1 MLPAPAAER
10 ERCGRLPPHMR
21 RLQGWLARFAL
32 LTAVGAAFASAA
44 PGPPAAGKAAP
55 TAAPALTRYER
66 DRAKMMLRIVRDDLE
81 KYYYDPT
88 FRGLDV
94 DRAFKSAAESID
106 EAETMT
112 DLFTS
117 IARPLFMLN
126 DSHTNFF
133 PPERGAAIHHG
144 WEAQMFGDRCFITG
158 VEPGS
163 DAEAKGLKRGDEVL
177 EIDGDR
183 PIRETLHTVLWMQR
197 VLAPRARSL
206 LVIKHPGGAPETLR
220 VNAKV
225 VPRQMITDYRNT
237 MDINALTRGAADQA
251 YLQRHRMAEIEDK
264 LLIWKMPGFDMDQDE
279 VKTRILRQVRKYP
292 NLILDMRGNGGG
304 DEETLQTLVGGFI
317 GPDTKIGDLVGRKSG
332 QVVMARK
339 AGDVY
344 DGTIVALVDSFSGS
358 AAEVLARALQIA
370 GRAKVVGDRSAGAVM
385 RSRYYDHMIG
395 DRTGVTFGTTITI
408 ADLVMT
414 DGRSLERVGVTP
426 DEVVLPTAE
435 DLVSGRDPALSRAAG
450 LCGVTIPPEAAGALF
465 PMEWHR

>member
-1 MLPAPAAER
+1 MILRKQVAWFAWSLLLASVGGEVLSAPAAP
-10 ERCGRLPPHMR
+10 GKP
-21 RLQGWLARFAL
+21 
-32 LTAVGAAFASAA
+32 AA
-44 PGPPAAGKAAP
+44 P
-55 TAAPALTRYER
+55 PALSKYER
-66 DRAKMMLRIVRDDLE
+66 DRAKMMLKVVRDDLE

-88 FRGLDV
+88 FRGLDI

-126 DSHTNFF
+126 DSHTNFL
-133 PPERGAAIHHG
+133 PPERGAAIRHG
-144 WEAQMFGDRCFITG
+144 WEAQMIGDRCFITG

-177 EIDGDR
+177 EVDGDR
-183 PIRETLHTVLWMQR
+183 PIRDTLHTVFWMQR
-197 VLAPRARSL
+197 VLAPRSRSL
-206 LVIKHPGGAPETLR
+206 LVIRHPGGEPETLR

-225 VPRQMITDYRNT
+225 VPRQMITDLRNT
-237 MDINALTRGAADQA
+237 MDINAVTRGLADEA
-251 YLQRHRMAEIEDK
+251 YLSRHRMMVIEDK
-264 LLIWKMPGFDMDQDE
+264 LLVWKMPGFNLDTDE
-279 VKTRILRQVRKYP
+279 VKTRVLRQVRKYP

-304 DEETLQTLVGGFI
+304 SEETLQTLVGGFI
-317 GPDTKIGDLVGRKSG
+317 GPETKIGDIVGRKTG

-358 AAEVLARALQIA
+358 ASEVLARALQIA
-370 GRAKVVGDRSAGAVM
+370 GRARVLGDRSMGAVM

-414 DGRSLERVGVTP
+414 DGKSLERVGVMP

-435 DLVSGRDPALSRAAG
+435 DLASGRDPVLSRAAQ
-450 LCGVTIPPEAAGALF
+450 LCGVEIPPEAAGEMF
-465 PMEWHR
+465 PVEWHR